1 MVVAG
6 AIGVVTGLKSPS
18 VVVRVA
24 VRSVFHFHFFGFL
37 VVDEA
42 EFGLMGAG
50 WNCQGNSELLG
61 RSVIHHHRIK
71 IPSAGLR
78 LGGHD
83 WWTAMATKGKVFD
96 VC

>member
-1 MVVAG
+1 MTTCGMVVAG

-42 EFGLMGAG
+42 
-50 WNCQGNSELLG
+50 
-61 RSVIHHHRIK
+61 
-71 IPSAGLR
+71 
-78 LGGHD
+78 
-83 WWTAMATKGKVFD
+83 
-96 VC
+96 